1 MRGTYRCTNVKFCM
15 EDENQRRAWEYLHG
29 LNRRDGSYG
38 KVLADALIAVIDSR
52 SNSQNAMRKRFSGKQ
67 CENSEDEIKEFANEV
82 AGVVLEGINDYFA
95 EKAVFQ
101 GLSTVEQGT
110 AGAQVSKQEPKE
122 EIAEDMLDFAF
133 SMGE

>member
-1 MRGTYRCTNVKFCM
+1 MRGTFRCTNVKFYM

-52 SNSQNAMRKRFSGKQ
+52 SNAQNAMRKRFSGKQ
-67 CENSEDEIKEFANEV
+67 CENSEDEIKEFAYEV

-101 GLSTVEQGT
+101 GAEQGT

>member
-82 AGVVLEGINDYFA
+82 AGVVLEGINDYFS

-101 GLSTVEQGT
+101 GAEQGT

>member
-82 AGVVLEGINDYFA
+82 AGGVLEGINDYFA

-101 GLSTVEQGT
+101 GAEQGT

>member
-52 SNSQNAMRKRFSGKQ
+52 RNSQNAMRKRFSGKQ

-82 AGVVLEGINDYFA
+82 AGVVLEGINDYFS

-101 GLSTVEQGT
+101 GAEQGT

>member
-82 AGVVLEGINDYFA
+82 AGGVLEGITDYFA
-95 EKAVFQ
+95 DKAVFH
-101 GLSTVEQGT
+101 SAEQRT
-110 AGAQVSKQEPKE
+110 DEAQVSKQEQE
-122 EIAEDMLDFAF
+122 DEIAEDMLDFAF

>member
-38 KVLADALIAVIDSR
+38 KVLADALIAVIDSQ
-52 SNSQNAMRKRFSGKQ
+52 SDDQNAIKKRFLGKQ
-67 CENSEDEIKEFANEV
+67 CEDSGDEIKEFANKV
-82 AGVVLEGINDYFA
+82 AEVVLEGITDYFA
-95 EKAVFQ
+95 DRVVFQ
-101 GLSTVEQGT
+101 GVEQRT
-110 AGAQVSKQEPKE
+110 DETQVFKQEHEE
-122 EIAEDMLDFAF
+122 EISEDMLDFAF

>member
-15 EDENQRRAWEYLHG
+15 EDANQRRAWEYLHG

-38 KVLADALIAVIDSR
+38 KVLADALIAVIDRQSDD
-52 SNSQNAMRKRFSGKQ
+52 QNAERKRFLG
-67 CENSEDEIKEFANEV
+67 ELHEDSTDEFSVFANKI
-82 AGVVLEGINDYFA
+82 AGVVLEGITDYFA
-95 EKAVFQ
+95 DKAVFH
-101 GLSTVEQGT
+101 STEQRT
-110 AGAQVSKQEPKE
+110 DEAQVSKQGQED

>member
-15 EDENQRRAWEYLHG
+15 EDENQRRAWGYLHG

-38 KVLADALIAVIDSR
+38 KVLADALIAVIDR
-52 SNSQNAMRKRFSGKQ
+52 QNNAQNAERKRFLG
-67 CENSEDEIKEFANEV
+67 ELHEDSTNEFSAFANKV
-82 AGVVLEGINDYFA
+82 AGVVLEGITNYFA
-95 EKAVFQ
+95 DKAVFQ
-101 GLSTVEQGT
+101 GTKQRLDET
-110 AGAQVSKQEPKE
+110 QVSKPEQEE